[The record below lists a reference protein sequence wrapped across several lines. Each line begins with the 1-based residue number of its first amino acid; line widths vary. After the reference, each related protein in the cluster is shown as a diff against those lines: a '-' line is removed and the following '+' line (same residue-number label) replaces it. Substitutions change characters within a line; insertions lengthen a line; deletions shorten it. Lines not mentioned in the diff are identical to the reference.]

1 MTIAQHLIENAIMD
15 MEQGKD
21 YEYFSTQN
29 YNKEMAETA
38 GIKLYHIWE
47 MAQQVVYTIKPFWLL
62 DDVDKL

>member
-38 GIKLYHIWE
+38 GIKLYHIW
-47 MAQQVVYTIKPFWLL
+47 
-62 DDVDKL
+62 